1 MIVKTNDTNNF
12 VLSLEKKTIFLG
24 KQFYACIQY
33 RNYPLQTSMI
43 PTSLIQLLACHFHL
57 ISNIRIY
64 ILLKYILLINKKIV
78 CIF

>member
-43 PTSLIQLLACHFHL
+43 PTSLIQLLACH
-57 ISNIRIY
+57 RY
-64 ILLKYILLINKKIV
+64 
-78 CIF
+78 